1 MRQLMLELEQPLTA
15 DTPIC
20 EHDLTLEHKLSQE
33 HELTLDQLTEWDL
46 QFTEEFSR
54 DMYTR
59 VRENARSMYVLMRE
73 ILPIF
78 DLLVEKGE
86 LAEKG
91 ERDELPEP
99 YIARIHERLKYFLR
113 DCLTSIPTNAQ
124 RRVQAESQEKILPR
138 IYQQDEKIANRRN
151 RQ

>member
-1 MRQLMLELEQPLTA
+1 MSKRQLTLELEQPLTA

-78 DLLVEKGE
+78 DLLVEKD
-86 LAEKG
+86 

-99 YIARIHERLKYFLR
+99 YISRIHERLKYFLR
-113 DCLTSIPTNAQ
+113 DSLTSTPANAQ
-124 RRVQAESQEKILPR
+124 RRVQPDSQEKILPR
-138 IYQQDEKIANRRN
+138 SYQQNEKIANRRN
-151 RQ
+151 KR

>member
-1 MRQLMLELEQPLTA
+1 MSKRQLTLELEQPLTA

-33 HELTLDQLTEWDL
+33 HGLTLDQLTEWDL
-46 QFTEEFSR
+46 QFTGEFSK

-86 LAEKG
+86 RLEKP
-91 ERDELPEP
+91 ELPEP
-99 YIARIHERLKYFLR
+99 YISRIHERLKYFLR
-113 DCLTSIPTNAQ
+113 DCLTDARTALKTAPKTNA
-124 RRVQAESQEKILPR
+124 EKILPR
-138 IYQQDEKIANRRN
+138 SYQQNEKIANRRN
-151 RQ
+151 KR